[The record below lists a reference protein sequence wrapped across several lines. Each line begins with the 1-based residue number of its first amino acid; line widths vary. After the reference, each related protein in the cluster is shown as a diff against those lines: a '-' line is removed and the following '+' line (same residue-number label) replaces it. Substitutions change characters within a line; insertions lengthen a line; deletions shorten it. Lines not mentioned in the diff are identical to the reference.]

1 MQWARKHFAKKAA
14 CTYQSIRCGPATA
27 NLDRKQLENTS
38 AHVALYAKTWSTT
51 EGRRW
56 LGSIGLYNAAPS
68 MWARRGLNL
77 ILLSDKVVISDSF
90 QSLSLLSRSMPCN
103 ILWPAASFY
112 PTKYHETHSHSAGQS
127 WILHLTRQ
135 PEVFLLMVFERNQG
149 PKLKKS
155 FEGIKKRKNLQHL
168 GLKLLVA
175 GSTPTGKRNKRLMFV
190 IGHLWCDI
198 IAQVAF
204 TCLIP
209 KNLLLSFKRP
219 KRQNTTAIFTCF
231 RSAEVVVKGILQQFG
246 SLSSLGQLPCIP
258 FLKRTDQK

>member
-1 MQWARKHFAKKAA
+1 MSPQRVKSDFAFW
-14 CTYQSIRCGPATA
+14 QSCYFRFFSIPFFVVQVHAIVTSCNQLQLFIPQNIIKPIATA
-27 NLDRKQLENTS
+27 AS
-38 AHVALYAKTWSTT
+38 
-51 EGRRW
+51 RR
-56 LGSIGLYNAAPS
+56 P
-68 MWARRGLNL
+68 
-77 ILLSDKVVISDSF
+77 
-90 QSLSLLSRSMPCN
+90 
-103 ILWPAASFY
+103 
-112 PTKYHETHSHSAGQS
+112 S

-219 KRQNTTAIFTCF
+219 ERQNTTAIFTCF